1 MKKHLLLIVALLLTC
16 TFSLFPAFGQSPEKM
31 SYQAVIR
38 NSSNQLVTNQAIGM
52 QISIL
57 QGSASGTEVYIETH
71 TPTSNAN
78 GLVSLEIGT
87 GATYGNFSEIDWSQG
102 PYFLKVET
110 DIEGGTNYTINGI
123 SQLLSVPYALHAKTA
138 ESISG
143 TLNETD
149 PVFTNS
155 VAAGILTADTA
166 NWNSKLG
173 SYTETDPIFT
183 SSVAASISTTDTI
196 YWNHKLDSFTETD
209 PIYSSSVAAGI
220 TTADTT
226 KWNQAGTP
234 YTAGNGISISNHTI
248 SVKTYNIG
256 DYAQGG
262 IVFWVDETGQHG
274 LACAKTNQSEGIR
287 WYAGSNG
294 NTHALGDGPFSG
306 EMNTAIIIAAHVAI
320 GDDDSTYAAR
330 ICSELMVTQGGKTYG
345 DWYLPTK
352 EEMYMIAQNATS
364 INATATSNGG
374 TALTNGYYWTSLET
388 GTNTAWLQLIGF
400 GIMPNYSKNLQ
411 YKVRAVRAF

>member
-1 MKKHLLLIVALLLTC
+1 
-16 TFSLFPAFGQSPEKM
+16 
-31 SYQAVIR
+31 
-38 NSSNQLVTNQAIGM
+38 LVTNQAIGM

-57 QGSASGTEVYIETH
+57 QGSTSGTEVYIETH

-78 GLVSLEIGT
+78 GLVSLEIGNGT
-87 GATYGNFSEIDWSQG
+87 IVSGDFASIDWANG
-102 PYFLKVET
+102 PYFIKTET
-110 DIEGGTNYTINGI
+110 DPTGGTNYTIIGTN
-123 SQLLSVPYALHAKTA
+123 QLLSVPYALHAKTA

-173 SYTETDPIFT
+173 NYTETDPIFT
-183 SSVAASISTTDTI
+183 SSVAASITTTDTT
-196 YWNHKLDSFTETD
+196 YWNHKLDSYTETD
-209 PIYSSSVAAGI
+209 PLYSTSLAAGI
-220 TTADTT
+220 TTADTA
-226 KWNQAGTP
+226 KWNQGGTT
-234 YTAGNGISISNHTI
+234 YTAGSGIIISNNVI
-248 SVKTYNIG
+248 GAKTYNIG
-256 DYAQGG
+256 DSAHGG
-262 IVFWVDETGQHG
+262 IVFWIDATGQHG
-274 LACAKTNQSEGIR
+274 LVCAKTNQSESIR
-287 WYAGSNG
+287 WYAGTNG
-294 NTHALGDGPFSG
+294 NTQALGDGPFAG
-306 EMNTAIIIAAHVAI
+306 KLNTAIIIAAHVSI

-330 ICSELMVTQGGKTYG
+330 LCNELVVTQGGKNYG
-345 DWYLPTK
+345 DWYLPSK
-352 EEMYMIAQNATS
+352 EEMYMIAQNAS
-364 INATATSNGG
+364 IINATATSYGG